1 MYAAAILVAT
11 AAVGIDTG
19 WRPAKDDPQGVEY
32 IIQIEPELF
41 QRLQDGKTSI
51 EGVLPPDMQIENIRC
66 FRVQIGEGEL
76 PREMPERPASFEAP
90 IEESATLRKVEAL
103 ELNPAPSSST
113 ASTATPPLNALA
125 ADTPTP
131 RYNNTLSSGV
141 SNFPSG
147 VTTGGT
153 PLNPNTRTANAA
165 DTNPA
170 LRGSPSNFSIPGGST
185 TTPVAP
191 SSSNNRF
198 STTPLPSNS
207 STSTTYQGSSG
218 YSSTPTTNQGSE
230 YPAYTSPPLNNNTGS
245 SLNNGQSSQTGDS
258 NYQRFGDNYANPNS
272 GSSGQSG
279 SGLNYNTGNGNSGS
293 GYSSNLNN
301 GSNNNGTNNGSY
313 NNGGLTPINST
324 PQNQNSQNNNNGNN
338 NGNVIPPSNQQQPN
352 QNYQP
357 QQPNYQQQ
365 QPPYQQQPPNPYGQ
379 PNYVGAYPPANPY
392 YPPAPYSPFANP
404 YATDPRLAALLN
416 PPAQQQPPA
425 PAPTTTPAASPSPSD
440 RPARDLEAEKPKVV
454 AEPVERPYWM
464 LVIVAFLSL
473 GFNIYMGWMVV
484 DFRTKYRDILAGF
497 RELKAAN

>member
-41 QRLQDGKTSI
+41 KRLQDGKSSI
-51 EGVLPPDMQIENIRC
+51 EGVLPPDMPIENIRC
-66 FRVQIGEGEL
+66 FRVQIGDGEL
-76 PREMPERPASFEAP
+76 PREMPEQPASFEAP
-90 IEESATLRKVEAL
+90 IEDNATLRKVEAL
-103 ELNPAPSSST
+103 ELNPAPSSSS

-125 ADTPTP
+125 ADVPTP

-170 LRGSPSNFSIPGGST
+170 LRGSASNFSIPGSST

-191 SSSNNRF
+191 SSSSNRF

-230 YPAYTSPPLNNNTGS
+230 YPAYTSPPLNNNSTS
-245 SLNNGQSSQTGDS
+245 NNGQTSQPGGST
-258 NYQRFGDNYANPNS
+258 YQRFGDNYATPS
-272 GSSGQSG
+272 TGQSG

-301 GSNNNGTNNGSY
+301 GSTNSGTNNNGSY

-324 PQNQNSQNNNNGNN
+324 PPSQNQNGQNQNSQNNNN
-338 NGNVIPPSNQQQPN
+338 NGNVVPPSNQQPN

-357 QQPNYQQQ
+357 QQPNYQQPYPQ
-365 QPPYQQQPPNPYGQ
+365 QPANPYGQ
-379 PNYVGAYPPANPY
+379 PNYANPYLPGANPY
-392 YPPAPYSPFANP
+392 YASAPGYPAQYNP
-404 YATDPRLAALLN
+404 YLAALPGYGTPPLA
-416 PPAQQQPPA
+416 PPAQQPPTPTQTTPPA
-425 PAPTTTPAASPSPSD
+425 AAPSPSD
-440 RPARDLEAEKPKVV
+440 RPARDLEVEKLKV